1 VTAAFSPFLAW
12 RYLAKRRINWLSIG
26 GVMFAVWAMLVVDSV
41 FTGFV
46 SGIRSDVRYAS
57 PDLLVT
63 DLPHDVDYETLRPAL
78 EATDGVD
85 ATAPRLRHYGL
96 LQPLRAQQRTSG
108 RGSSQ
113 LDFDHA
119 SAGFALLLGLDPARE
134 LRVTELRGW
143 VQRELPSSLSHL
155 PFAAGQDQFELLD
168 ESDPRRLVRFG
179 LPDRIE
185 RQARIRASLP
195 ADENPADFRGDLP
208 GVLFGA
214 DRMYRSRALRLGDP
228 LELVTVSFQAADARG
243 TAPLHTHAL
252 RVALAGVYRT
262 GHRVFDEPTVLL
274 PIETLRTMLG
284 ADAADPESPALIT
297 DIAVRVR
304 PDLSPEAL
312 AALQQRLQADVQKLL
327 PAGSAP
333 CSVLDWRQQNPVML
347 SAVAHEQAMMQV
359 VLFVVMIVAATVI
372 FAILHLM
379 VVQKTKD
386 IGILAALGGAPRD
399 IGRVF
404 LLDGFVV
411 ALIGTGLGVL
421 LGLLSVWNL
430 NRANEWLYSNLGW
443 ELFPRVLFDLDG
455 IPVRLEPGWVVSVA
469 LGALLLSLFVAWLPS
484 RKAARLHPTTALA
497 HE

>member
-1 VTAAFSPFLAW
+1 MTAAFSPFLAW
-12 RYLAKRRINWLSIG
+12 RYLWKRRINWLSIG

-46 SGIRSDVRYAS
+46 SGIRSDVRTAS

-63 DLPHDVDYETLRPAL
+63 DLPHDVDYESLRTGI
-78 EATDGVD
+78 EANDGVL
-85 ATAPRLRHYGL
+85 ASAPRLRHYGL

-108 RGSSQ
+108 KGSSQ

-119 SAGFALLLGLDPARE
+119 SSGFALLLGIDPVRE
-134 LRVTELRGW
+134 LQVSALRDW
-143 VQRELPSSLSHL
+143 VQQELPSALSHL
-155 PFAAGQDQFELLD
+155 PFASGQDAFDLLD
-168 ESDPRRLVRFG
+168 PSDPRRLARLG
-179 LPDRIE
+179 LPDRLE
-185 RQARIRASLP
+185 WQARRRASLP
-195 ADENPADFRGDLP
+195 VPDDPADFRGDMP

-214 DRMYRSRALRLGDP
+214 DRMYRAPALRLGDP
-228 LELVTVSFQAADARG
+228 LELVTVSCQPPDASG
-243 TAPLHTHAL
+243 SSPLHTHAL
-252 RVALAGVYRT
+252 RVALAGVFRT
-262 GHRVFDEPTVLL
+262 GHRVFDEPTVVL

-297 DIAVRVR
+297 DVAVRVR
-304 PDLSPEAL
+304 EGLSAEAL
-312 AALQQRLQADVQKLL
+312 AALQQRLQAEVQKLL
-327 PAGSAP
+327 PNDSP
-333 CSVLDWRQQNPVML
+333 SCSVLDWRQQNPVML
-347 SAVAHEQAMMQV
+347 SAVAHEQAMMQI
-359 VLFVVMIVAATVI
+359 VLFVVMLVAATVI

-430 NRANEWLYSNLGW
+430 NRVNEWLYGNLGW
-443 ELFPRVLFDLDG
+443 ELFPRNLFDLDG
-455 IPVRLEPGWVVSVA
+455 IPVRLEPGWIVSVA
-469 LGALLLSLFVAWLPS
+469 VGALLLSLFVAWLPS